1 MGVLYTADSVFPI
14 IRLDFWSYIFYIS
27 VGLSALLVSINWAMR
42 RPYIVER
49 VTDWLH
55 VFQFCVGDNYFLYQ
69 AWSFLTLFIA
79 MSHIG
84 FSKD

>member
-1 MGVLYTADSVFPI
+1 MGVLYTAESVFPI
-14 IRLDFWSYIFYIS
+14 IRLDFRSYIYYIS

-55 VFQFCVGDNYFLYQ
+55 VFHFCVGDN
-69 AWSFLTLFIA
+69 
-79 MSHIG
+79 
-84 FSKD
+84 

>member
-1 MGVLYTADSVFPI
+1 LGVLYTADSVLPI
-14 IRLDFWSYIFYIS
+14 FRMENWLYIYYIS

-55 VFQFCVGDNYFLYQ
+55 VF
-69 AWSFLTLFIA
+69 
-79 MSHIG
+79 
-84 FSKD
+84 

>member
-1 MGVLYTADSVFPI
+1 MGVLYTAESIFPI
-14 IRLDFWSYIFYIS
+14 IRLDFWSYIYYIS

-55 VFQFCVGDNYFLYQ
+55 VFHFVWVIINF
-69 AWSFLTLFIA
+69 FIWLGA
-79 MSHIG
+79 SRHYL
-84 FSKD
+84 